1 MNQFE
6 LLGKISES
14 FREVA
19 PKPLTFGENN
29 PFNWL
34 LTMPSAT
41 IGAYGA
47 KFVSELFRANDFDVL
62 RPLGGSDHDRVINGH
77 RIEVKFCTRRKE
89 DASFWFEQIRDQEY
103 DYVLCLGLSAD
114 AASCWV
120 IPKSELTLPKE
131 GLSPQ
136 HGGKEGKDTL
146 QLQFQPDAVPAWLHE
161 FGGSLEEGMQVL
173 NAAGI
178 GAYKGKKLR
187 KDDLISLPTRMA
199 S

>member
-19 PKPLTFGENN
+19 PKPLTFGEEN

-47 KFVSELFRANDFDVL
+47 KFASELFRMNGFNVL
-62 RPLGGSDHDRVINGH
+62 RPLGGSDHDRVFNGH
-77 RIEVKFCTRRKE
+77 RIEVKFCTRRRE
-89 DASFWFEQIRDQEY
+89 DAVFWFEQIRDQEY
-103 DYVLCLGLSAD
+103 DFVLCLGLSAND
-114 AASCWV
+114 ANCWV
-120 IPKSELTLPKE
+120 IPKSELTVPRE

-136 HGGKEGKDTL
+136 HGGKDGRDTF
-146 QLQFQPDAVPAWLHE
+146 QIQFHPDSIPTWLSE
-161 FGGSLEEGMQVL
+161 FGGSLEEGMSAL
-173 NAAGI
+173 RKAGM
-178 GAYKGKKLR
+178 GTFRGKKLR
-187 KDDLISLPTRMA
+187 KDDVICLPLKEA
-199 S
+199 A

>member
-19 PKPLTFGENN
+19 PKPLTFGEDN

-47 KFVSELFRANDFDVL
+47 KFASELFRINGFKVL
-62 RPLGGSDHDRVINGH
+62 RPLGGSDHDRVFNGH

-89 DASFWFEQIRDQEY
+89 DAVFWFEQIRDQEY
-103 DYVLCLGLSAD
+103 DFVLCLGLSAND
-114 AASCWV
+114 ANCWV
-120 IPKSELTLPKE
+120 IPKRALMLPKE

-136 HGGKEGKDTL
+136 HGGKDGKDTL
-146 QLQFQPDAVPAWLHE
+146 QLQFLPNSIPAWLNE
-161 FGGSLEEGMQVL
+161 FGGSLEDGMSVL
-173 NAAGI
+173 RRAGN
-178 GAYKGKKLR
+178 GPFGGKKLR
-187 KDDLISLPTRMA
+187 KDDLIALPRCEA
-199 S
+199 A